1 MTTLAPMGWS
11 PSGLQARDGSSSFAV
26 WFPQL
31 LPLAYNVGYRFRTGD
46 TAFAEDVAQEALT
59 RAFASW
65 ERIRSHPNLEAWVTT
80 TASHVALELS
90 RQRQRAARAD
100 PSQQV
105 AVHGDE
111 DRVVDVDVLANALRR
126 LSQRQQQVLVW
137 RYYFDQS
144 VSQTAERL
152 GLTES
157 KVKDATHEAVT
168 KLGGCC
174 RESRAQRDH
183 RRT

>member
-1 MTTLAPMGWS
+1 M
-11 PSGLQARDGSSSFAV
+11 
-26 WFPQL
+26 WFPHL

-46 TAFAEDVAQEALT
+46 AAFAEDVGQEALT

-65 ERIRSHPNLEAWVTT
+65 DRIRSHPNIEAWVTT
-80 TASHVALELS
+80 TALHVALELS
-90 RQRQRAARAD
+90 RQRRRATRAD

-105 AVHGDE
+105 AMPGDE
-111 DRVVDVDVLANALRR
+111 DRIVDVDVLANALRR

-157 KVKDATHEAVT
+157 QVKDATHEAVT
-168 KLGGCC
+168 KLGRVLV
-174 RESRAQRDH
+174 REPEAAR
-183 RRT
+183 